1 MPLSKIQTDILRLLA
16 AHRDP
21 ESYVAGASALNRD
34 APRYSSDIDVFHSRE
49 ERAALAATID
59 AQTLE
64 AAGYAIKWVRR
75 EPAIYTA
82 AVTGPNGSTHLEWVV
97 DSEFRFFPVMPDDT
111 FGYVLHPVDLATNKV
126 MAAAGRREL
135 RDIVDTV
142 TIHETILPLGAVV
155 WAAVEKSPGYT
166 PEGLISEI
174 RRNSNYPAAEW
185 RALASAEPIDP
196 NSVMTKLRSALDDA
210 ETFVSRMPTEKV
222 GLLFL
227 QAGKVVQP
235 DPDRLDSY
243 ETHAGQPRGH
253 WPSSAEITAAM
264 LERYSKKPNENEPPP

>member
-1 MPLSKIQTDILRLLA
+1 VPLSRIQTDILRLLA
-16 AHRDP
+16 ANRDP

-34 APRYSSDIDVFHSRE
+34 APRYSRDIDVFHGRE
-49 ERAALAATID
+49 ERAASAAAAD
-59 AQTLE
+59 AKTLE
-64 AAGYAIKWVRR
+64 AAGYAVNWVRR

-82 AVTGPNGSTHLEWVV
+82 EVTGPNGATHLEWIV
-97 DSEFRFFPVMPDDT
+97 DSEFRFFPVIRDDI

-135 RDIVDTV
+135 RDIVDVVTV
-142 TIHETILPLGAVV
+142 HETILALGAVV

-166 PEGLISEI
+166 PEGLIAEI
-174 RRNSNYPAAEW
+174 RRNSIYPAAEW
-185 RALASAEPIDP
+185 RALASAAPIDP
-196 NSVMTKLRSALDDA
+196 GVIMTKLRAALNDA
-210 ETFVSRMPTEKV
+210 ETFVSRMPTEKI

-227 QAGKVVQP
+227 EAGKVVQP

-243 ETHAGQPRGH
+243 QTHAGQSRGH

-264 LERYSKKPNENEPPP
+264 LERYNEKPNGTETK